1 MPIILRRMSMSVEGC
16 IGFLMVPVFVVF
28 VEINRKCRNTG
39 FHRINQI
46 HGFTEVIGRLGDW
59 GKQIT

>member
-1 MPIILRRMSMSVEGC
+1 MSVEGC